1 MKPTIFLKMFT
12 GYALIAVVLSGLILA
27 FSFTWI
33 RNFYVESAARDLKN
47 LATALETSAIPLV
60 LGKKYHDLDG
70 LAKKVG
76 KEINT
81 RITFIAPDGRVL
93 ADSEADPAAMENHR
107 TRTEVAQ
114 ALEGKTGRFLR
125 QSDTLKEEMLYVA
138 LPVTQGG
145 KVVAVVRLSLF
156 LKAMNTALSRIT
168 GQILLIT
175 FIILGLSL
183 FGALLFSRRL
193 TKPIRQ
199 LGAASRKVANQDFNV
214 RVLLKSRDELKDL
227 ADNFN
232 SMVAQIR
239 NLFAELTHQKEEL
252 TSIIS
257 SLQEGLLVLDRDD
270 RVLLYNESFRGLTDE
285 GIGIGGKYYWEIFRE
300 PRFDELVRK
309 VRRNRVNRM
318 EEIEFGKRIFLCSAT
333 LLKSEEEIALVFHD
347 ITQTKILERVKTDFV
362 LNVSHEL
369 RTPLTAIKGFAEA
382 LEESARD
389 EETRHY
395 VEIISRNTNRL
406 IHIINDLLTISRLEA
421 KDVELDFSA
430 VDLKELTANVIKIFV
445 TRIEEKN
452 LYLRLSAEEDLPV
465 IEGDPFRLE
474 QMLINL
480 IDNGVKYSETGGIDI
495 SLAKRA
501 GKVAIVVKDTGIGI
515 PREHLSR
522 IFERFYVVDKSRS
535 KKMGGTGLGLSIV
548 KHVVMLHKGSIE
560 VESIM
565 GKGTVFTILLPL
577 PRTA

>member
-1 MKPTIFLKMFT
+1 MFT